1 MCLRTICNVIS
12 KKIIFNVD
20 GEIDSLRVSL
30 VLLDINERL
39 ERLLLKTNQLACLLK
54 KTSSIKSISS

>member
-1 MCLRTICNVIS
+1 MCSRTICNVIS

-20 GEIDSLRVSL
+20 GGIDSLRVSL
-30 VLLDINERL
+30 VLLDINKNL